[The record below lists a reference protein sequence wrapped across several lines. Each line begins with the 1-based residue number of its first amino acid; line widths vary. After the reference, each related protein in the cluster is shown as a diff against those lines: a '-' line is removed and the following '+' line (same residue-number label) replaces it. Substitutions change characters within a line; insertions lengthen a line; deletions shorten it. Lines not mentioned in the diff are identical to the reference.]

1 MDNIILIGMPGS
13 GKSTVGV
20 LLAKIIGYRFIDTD
34 LLIQEKEERK
44 LFEILRDS
52 GNDYFAAVENEVNA
66 AVKAHKTVIATG
78 GSVIY
83 GREAMMHLKSLG
95 TIVFLDVDLC
105 ELKNRINNLST
116 RGIMFKGGATLDD
129 IYNERMPLYKKFA
142 DVTVKCDDSSLAEN
156 ATKIATALGL

>member
-83 GREAMMHLKSLG
+83 GREAMTHLKSLG
-95 TIVFLDVDLC
+95 TVVFLDVDLC

-116 RGIMFKGGATLDD
+116 RGIMFKDGATLDD

-156 ATKIATALGL
+156 ATKIAASLGL

>member
-44 LFEILRDS
+44 LFEILRDN

-83 GREAMMHLKSLG
+83 GREAMTHLKSLG

-116 RGIMFKGGATLDD
+116 RGIMFKDGATLDD

-142 DVTVKCDDSSLAEN
+142 DVTVRCDNSSLAEN
-156 ATKIATALGL
+156 ATKIAASLGL